1 MISWRWD
8 PGICEFYEDWIWK
21 SSFNLRWLGLGR
33 WNLGRSRRF
42 RIMVIRISIS
52 ILIKTKSNLHR
63 GIISVSFR
71 IVNQGSRKENYD
83 GTDEEIIWGIW
94 AWRMRLCGEIDFDY
108 KNSRRFG
115 VWYKCDSSLQEY
127 DRSDDIFMYWNMVS

>member
-63 GIISVSFR
+63 GIISGSFR
-71 IVNQGSRKENYD
+71 LVNQGTRKENYD

-115 VWYKCDSSLQEY
+115 EIRENLGYIMM
-127 DRSDDIFMYWNMVS
+127 RI